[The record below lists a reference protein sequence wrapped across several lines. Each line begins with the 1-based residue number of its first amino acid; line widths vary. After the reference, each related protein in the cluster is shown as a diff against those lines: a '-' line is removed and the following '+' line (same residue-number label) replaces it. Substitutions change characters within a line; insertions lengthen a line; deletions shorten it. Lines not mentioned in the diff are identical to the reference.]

1 MTDSVDSGA
10 AHDGVRR
17 FGLLASAM
25 AGRPV
30 DVVSA
35 APGQPAW
42 TDGETMFVDPAIST
56 GDQRCALA
64 VQAALLAAGSLEPDI
79 VRGIGRRT
87 AVAARY
93 LAVEGHRALAQI
105 DELLPPAVR
114 ALIDTDVAARSDSP
128 EASLALALSR
138 EPVAASPAV
147 FGTIKP
153 RNILAASKKAAAGH
167 HAPRGRGQPELVEL
181 PGDAG
186 DDADDVVDVFTSP
199 VGGGGG
205 LGKLLAKMLS
215 MARKLSDGGGPGAD
229 TPTHRTRSGQVGG
242 GHAVVSMATAPE
254 EGRVGDASGFSYQ
267 EWDIHRRGYR
277 ADWCTVQEAE
287 PEPDRSGVPPV
298 PDAHGLHRPLARLGV
313 GLDRC
318 RRQTQGD
325 DIDIDAAVEAHA
337 ELRAGSAPGPPSGW
351 GTTDEAVYID
361 SLRRRRDLSV
371 LLLLD
376 TSGSVGQ
383 PSTAGQ
389 TVHEQQRAAAAA
401 LMVALHG
408 LGDRVA
414 LYAFQSQGRSAVRM
428 MPVKRFGDNVSAV
441 VLRRLHGLRPGAY
454 SRLGAAI
461 RHGSAVLKR
470 DGGTA
475 RRLLVVLSDGLAF
488 DHGYERAY
496 GAADARRALSEARRQ
511 GVGCLC
517 LTVGA
522 GTDTDELR
530 RVFGS
535 AAHAT
540 LPRLDRLSATI
551 GPLFRSALQ
560 SADVRRRIAKPTTRG
575 VPV

>member
-1 MTDSVDSGA
+1 MTDSADNDATG
-10 AHDGVRR
+10 DGLRR
-17 FGLLASAM
+17 FGLFASAM

-30 DVVSA
+30 DVA
-35 APGQPAW
+35 AALPGEPAW
-42 TDGETMFVDPAIST
+42 TDGSTMFVDPSAST
-56 GDQRCALA
+56 ADQRRALA
-64 VQAALLAAGSLEPDI
+64 VQSSLLAAGSLEPDI
-79 VRGIGRRT
+79 VRRIGRRT
-87 AVAARY
+87 DVARRY
-93 LAVEGHRALAQI
+93 LSVEGHRALAQL
-105 DELLPPAVR
+105 EGLLPPTVR
-114 ALIDTDVAARSDSP
+114 VLIDTDIAARSDSP

-138 EPVAASPAV
+138 APIAAAPMA
-147 FGTIKP
+147 FGTIKA
-153 RNILAASKKAAAGH
+153 RNVLAANKHGADGH
-167 HAPRGRGQPELVEL
+167 HVPRGGRQPELVEL
-181 PGDAG
+181 PDDAD
-186 DDADDVVDVFTSP
+186 DDADDVIDIFTSP

-215 MARKLSDGGGPGAD
+215 MARKLGGAGAPGAD
-229 TPTHRTRSGQVGG
+229 TPTHRARSGAVGG

-254 EGRVGDASGFSYQ
+254 QAGAAGARGFSYP
-267 EWDIHRRGYR
+267 EWDVHRRGYR
-277 ADWCTVQEAE
+277 ADWCTVQETE

-298 PDAHGLHRPLARLGV
+298 PDAHGLRRPLSRLGV

-318 RRQTQGD
+318 RRQAQGD
-325 DIDIDAAVEAHA
+325 DIDIDAAVEAQT
-337 ELRAGSAPGPPSGW
+337 EFLAGSAP
-351 GTTDEAVYID
+351 DEAVYID

-383 PSTAGQ
+383 ASAAGQ

-401 LMVALHG
+401 LMVALRD

-428 MPVKRFGDNVSAV
+428 MPVKRFDDDVSAV
-441 VLRRLHGLRPGAY
+441 VLRRLQGLHPGAY

-461 RHGSAVLKR
+461 RHGSAVLQR
-470 DGGTA
+470 GGGTA
-475 RRLLVVLSDGLAF
+475 RRLLVVLSDGLAY
-488 DHGYERAY
+488 DHGYERPY
-496 GAADARRALSEARRQ
+496 GAADARRALAEARRD
-511 GVGCLC
+511 GIGCLC

-540 LPRLDRLSATI
+540 LPRLDQLSATI

-560 SADVRRRIAKPTTRG
+560 SADVRRRI
-575 VPV
+575 

>member
-1 MTDSVDSGA
+1 MTDSVDTDVSGESIW
-10 AHDGVRR
+10 R
-17 FGLLASAM
+17 FGLFASAM
-25 AGRPV
+25 SGRPV
-30 DVVSA
+30 DVVAA
-35 APGQPAW
+35 APGAPAW
-42 TDGETMFVDPAIST
+42 TDGDTVYIDPTAT
-56 GDQRCALA
+56 ALDQKQALA
-64 VQAALLAAGSLEPDI
+64 VQSSLLAAGSLEPGI
-79 VRGIGRRT
+79 VRRIGRRST
-87 AVAARY
+87 VAARY

-105 DELLPPAVR
+105 EGLLPPAVR
-114 ALIDTDVAARSDSP
+114 ALIDTDIAARSDSP
-128 EASLALALSR
+128 AASLALALSR
-138 EPVAASPAV
+138 EPIAAPPVV
-147 FGTIKP
+147 FGAIRA
-153 RNILAASKKAAAGH
+153 RNVLAANKHGAGGH
-167 HAPRGRGQPELVEL
+167 HVPRGGRQPGPVEL
-181 PGDAG
+181 PGDA
-186 DDADDVVDVFTSP
+186 DDEDDDVVDTFTSP

-215 MARKLSDGGGPGAD
+215 VARKLGDGGTPGAD
-229 TPTHRTRSGQVGG
+229 TPTHRARSGPLGA
-242 GHAVVSMATAPE
+242 GHAVISMAPAPE
-254 EGRVGDASGFSYQ
+254 EGGVGDTHGFSYP

-277 ADWCTVQEAE
+277 PDWCTVQETE

-298 PDAHGLHRPLARLGV
+298 PDAYGLRRPLARLGV

-318 RRQTQGD
+318 RRQAQGD
-325 DIDIDAAVEAHA
+325 DIDIDAAVEAQA
-337 ELRAGSAPGPPSGW
+337 EFRSGSAP
-351 GTTDEAVYID
+351 DEAVYID

-389 TVHEQQRAAAAA
+389 TVHEHQRAAAAA
-401 LMVALHG
+401 LMVALHD

-428 MPVKRFGDNVSAV
+428 MPVKRFGDDVSAV

-461 RHGSAVLKR
+461 RHGSAVLQR

-475 RRLLVVLSDGLAF
+475 RRLLVVLSDGLAY
-488 DHGYERAY
+488 DHGYERGY
-496 GAADARRALSEARRQ
+496 GAADARRALAEARRE
-511 GVGCLC
+511 GIGCLC

-522 GTDTDELR
+522 GTDIDDLR

-540 LPRLDRLSATI
+540 LPRLDQLSATI

-560 SADVRRRIAKPTTRG
+560 SADIRRRISKPTNIIG
-575 VPV
+575 SAV

>member
-1 MTDSVDSGA
+1 MTDSVETDVSG
-10 AHDGVRR
+10 GSIRR

-25 AGRPV
+25 SGRPV
-30 DVVSA
+30 DVVAA
-35 APGQPAW
+35 APGEPAW
-42 TDGETMFVDPAIST
+42 TDGDTMYIDPTAT
-56 GDQRCALA
+56 ALDQKQALA
-64 VQAALLAAGSLEPDI
+64 VQSSLLAAGSLAPDTM
-79 VRGIGRRT
+79 RRIGRRST
-87 AVAARY
+87 VAARY
-93 LAVEGHRALAQI
+93 LAVEGHRALAEI
-105 DELLPPAVR
+105 EELLPPTVR
-114 ALIDTDVAARSDSP
+114 VLIDADVAARSDSP

-138 EPVAASPAV
+138 EPIAAPPAI
-147 FGTIKP
+147 FGTIKA
-153 RNILAASKKAAAGH
+153 RNLLARNKRDVDGH
-167 HAPRGRGQPELVEL
+167 HVPRGGRQPEPVEL
-181 PGDAG
+181 PGDAE
-186 DDADDVVDVFTSP
+186 DDAEDVVDIFTSP

-215 MARKLSDGGGPGAD
+215 MARKLTGGGVPGAD
-229 TPTHRTRSGQVGG
+229 TPTHRARSGPVGG
-242 GHAVVSMATAPE
+242 GHAVMSMATAPE
-254 EGRVGDASGFSYQ
+254 DGTVGDAHGFSYS
-267 EWDIHRRGYR
+267 EWDVHRRGYR
-277 ADWCTVQEAE
+277 ADWCTVQETE

-298 PDAHGLHRPLARLGV
+298 PDAHGLRRPLARLGV

-318 RRQTQGD
+318 RRQAQGD
-325 DIDIDAAVEAHA
+325 DIDIDAAVEAQA
-337 ELRAGSAPGPPSGW
+337 EFLAGSAP
-351 GTTDEAVYID
+351 DEAVYID

-383 PSTAGQ
+383 PSTAGR
-389 TVHEQQRAAAAA
+389 TVHEHQRAAAAA
-401 LMVALHG
+401 LMVALHD

-428 MPVKRFGDNVSAV
+428 MPVKRFGDDVSAV

-461 RHGSAVLKR
+461 RHGTAVLKR

-475 RRLLVVLSDGLAF
+475 RRLLVVLSDGLAY

-496 GAADARRALSEARRQ
+496 GAADARRALAEARRQ
-511 GVGCLC
+511 GIGCLC

-540 LPRLDRLSATI
+540 LPRLDQLSATI

-560 SADVRRRIAKPTTRG
+560 SADIRRRIENPTTRG
-575 VPV
+575 VAI

>member
-1 MTDSVDSGA
+1 MTDFADNDATG
-10 AHDGVRR
+10 DGLRR
-17 FGLLASAM
+17 FGLFASAL

-30 DVVSA
+30 DVVAA
-35 APGQPAW
+35 APGQRAW
-42 TDGETMFVDPAIST
+42 TDGDTVFVDAST
-56 GDQRCALA
+56 NAHDLRCALA
-64 VQAALLAAGSLEPDI
+64 VQSSLLAAGSLEPDI
-79 VRGIGRRT
+79 VRRIGRRT
-87 AVAARY
+87 TVATRY

-105 DELLPPAVR
+105 EGLLPPTVR
-114 ALIDTDVAARSDSP
+114 ALIDTDIAARGDSP
-128 EASLALALSR
+128 EASLALALGR
-138 EPVAASPAV
+138 EPLAEPPAV
-147 FGTIKP
+147 FGTVKV
-153 RNILAASKKAAAGH
+153 RNVLAASKNADGH
-167 HAPRGRGQPELVEL
+167 HAPRGGRQPQLVDV
-181 PGDAG
+181 PDDA
-186 DDADDVVDVFTSP
+186 DEDADDVIDIFTSP

-215 MARKLSDGGGPGAD
+215 MARKLGDGGMPGAD
-229 TPTHRTRSGQVGG
+229 TPTHRVRSGPAGG
-242 GHAVVSMATAPE
+242 GRAVVSMATAAE
-254 EGRVGDASGFSYQ
+254 EGSAGGACGFSYP

-287 PEPDRSGVPPV
+287 PEPDQTGMPPV
-298 PDAHGLHRPLARLGV
+298 PDTHGLRRPLARLGV

-318 RRQTQGD
+318 RRQPQGD
-325 DIDIDAAVEAHA
+325 DIDIDAAVEAQA
-337 ELRAGSAPGPPSGW
+337 EFLAGSAP
-351 GTTDEAVYID
+351 DEAVYID

-376 TSGSVGQ
+376 ASGSVGQ
-383 PSTAGQ
+383 PGTAGR
-389 TVHEQQRAAAAA
+389 TVHEHQRAAAAA
-401 LMVALHG
+401 LMVALHD

-428 MPVKRFGDNVSAV
+428 MPVKRFGDDVSAV

-475 RRLLVVLSDGLAF
+475 RRLLVVLSDGLAY

-511 GVGCLC
+511 GIGCLC

-522 GTDTDELR
+522 GTDTEELR

-540 LPRLDRLSATI
+540 LPRLDQISATI
-551 GPLFRSALQ
+551 GPLLRSALH
-560 SADVRRRIAKPTTRG
+560 SADVRRRIPE
-575 VPV
+575 VPDPKGMPA

>member
-1 MTDSVDSGA
+1 MTDSVDSDA
-10 AHDGVRR
+10 ADDGIRR

-30 DVVSA
+30 DVA
-35 APGQPAW
+35 AGAPGEPSW
-42 TDGETMFVDPAIST
+42 TDGDTMFVDPASCA
-56 GDQRCALA
+56 GDQRRALA
-64 VQAALLAAGSLEPDI
+64 VQSSLLAAGSLEPDI
-79 VRGIGRRT
+79 VRRIGRRT

-105 DELLPPAVR
+105 EELLPPALR
-114 ALIDTDVAARSDSP
+114 TLIDTEVAARADSP
-128 EASLALALSR
+128 AASLALALSR
-138 EPVAASPAV
+138 EPIAAPPAI
-147 FGTIKP
+147 FGTIKA
-153 RNILAASKKAAAGH
+153 RNVLVASKSTASGQH
-167 HAPRGRGQPELVEL
+167 VPRGGRQPELAEL
-181 PGDAG
+181 PGDA
-186 DDADDVVDVFTSP
+186 ADDEDVQDIFTSP

-215 MARKLSDGGGPGAD
+215 MSRKLTDGGAPGAD
-229 TPTHRTRSGQVGG
+229 TPTHRASSGPIGG
-242 GHAVVSMATAPE
+242 GHAVVSMATTPE
-254 EGRVGDASGFSYQ
+254 DGSVGDARGFSYP

-277 ADWCTVQEAE
+277 ADWCTVQETE

-298 PDAHGLHRPLARLGV
+298 PDAHGLRRPLARLGV

-318 RRQTQGD
+318 RRQAQGD
-325 DIDIDAAVEAHA
+325 DIDIDAVVEAQA
-337 ELRAGSAPGPPSGW
+337 EFRAGSAPG
-351 GTTDEAVYID
+351 EAVYID

-383 PSTAGQ
+383 PGTAGQ
-389 TVHEQQRAAAAA
+389 TVHEHQRAAAAA
-401 LMVALHG
+401 LMVALHD

-428 MPVKRFGDNVSAV
+428 MPVKRFGDDVSAV

-454 SRLGAAI
+454 SRLGAPI
-461 RHGSAVLKR
+461 RHGTAVLGR

-475 RRLLVVLSDGLAF
+475 RRLLVVLSDGLAY

-496 GAADARRALSEARRQ
+496 GAADARRALAEARRQ
-511 GVGCLC
+511 GIGCLC

-522 GTDTDELR
+522 GTDIDDLR

-540 LPRLDRLSATI
+540 LPRLDQLSTSI

-560 SADVRRRIAKPTTRG
+560 SADVRRRISKPTNTEG
-575 VPV
+575 SAV